1 MSEELIKNLEEQ
13 LKEEKWT
20 RETIGS
26 YTENKLNELA
36 VTVEKAKQE
45 NCIEE
50 IKAICDEHLAHTKDS
65 IIALYI
71 SGMLGLKKGALDNSA
86 LVTLVDIFKEYRKDQ
101 IVINLCYAITDVDP
115 NNKFALRTLAECY
128 REAND
133 EKVWEIYEKIVKLD
147 FEEAD
152 IAKILA
158 EHYENAGDMETAI
171 SYYKKAILR
180 YIGLSNVNSI
190 KEIWTK
196 LISVM
201 PDEIEFFRTVQKRV
215 EKSINPV
222 KSALLMQE
230 LYPHYKDT
238 KQWDIAISI
247 LKDNLR
253 IDPKD
258 NWARREITDCFRE
271 KHAGHSRVEDYIRS
285 SNLGSSYRNVFEA
298 ISDFE
303 KHIAFDVNNFVYHK
317 TWHVGVIQKVEND
330 NLVINFG
337 AGKVQEMSLKMAVTA
352 LQPLAKNHIWVLK
365 ATKKKEVLAKKIK
378 EDKAWAL
385 KIIIKSFDNCC
396 DFKRIKAELVPSLL
410 SVSEWT
416 SWNSSAKKVLENDST
431 FGVNPNNI
439 NEYTVRTKAITQEE
453 KLNNEFKA
461 QKLFFP
467 RVDILM
473 KYVNDEVADIE
484 SDLFEDM
491 LSYFKGFLKAINNV
505 TEYVVASYLVVKKVG
520 LMHPSHAYNPTFTFA
535 QLYSEIEN
543 PREMYTLLKD
553 TKNTSLRSDFLDEIR
568 GCLVDWADQYVNLFP
583 TVLSDRILSTLIS
596 EGKLEEVKKLIVN
609 TFEDYRSNR
618 EAVLY
623 FFEKCQN
630 AEWFKNAGVTLEEQ
644 FIAILNIISQCYREI
659 DNHVNSTDNKKI
671 IKNACKLLFEG
682 ENVYGNYMMSL
693 SKEDM
698 GHIYQ
703 LVDDISALEPSIKTQ
718 LRNKILEK
726 YPDYKFH
733 KKEETSVQ
741 PKGMWVTKAMLDAKK
756 AEEEKLSAEVPKIAQ
771 EVAEARDKGD
781 LKENAEYHA
790 AKDAQ
795 HKLNLDLKRLKE
807 ELARAIIFDPTTAT
821 SSFISFGT
829 VVTLA
834 NTIKGI
840 DEEYTILG
848 PWESNPEAGI
858 ISYMSP
864 LGNAL
869 LDAKVGD
876 DLSFKIN
883 GNDYKYT
890 VKAIK
895 VAKF

>member
-26 YTENKLNELA
+26 YTKDKLIELGKI
-36 VTVEKAKQE
+36 VEDAKRE
-45 NCIEE
+45 NCIDE
-50 IKAICDEHLAHTKDS
+50 IKTICDEHLAHTKDS

-86 LVTLVDIFKEYRKDQ
+86 LVNLVDIFKEYHKDP
-101 IVINLCYAITDVDP
+101 IVVYLCETITEVDP

-128 REAND
+128 RESNNAD
-133 EKVWEIYEKIVKLD
+133 VWTIYEKIVKLD
-147 FEEAD
+147 YEEAD

-158 EHYENAGDMETAI
+158 EHYENSGDMETAI
-171 SYYKKAILR
+171 AYYKKAILR
-180 YIGLSNVNSI
+180 YINLSNVNSI

-196 LISVM
+196 LIAVM
-201 PDEIEFFRTVQKRV
+201 PEEIEFFRTVQKRV
-215 EKSINPV
+215 EKAIDPE
-222 KSALLMQE
+222 KSALLMAE
-230 LYPHYKDT
+230 LYPYYKDN
-238 KQWDIAISI
+238 KKWDIAISI

-253 IDPKD
+253 IDQKD
-258 NWARREITDCFRE
+258 NWARREITECFRA

-285 SNLGSSYRNVFEA
+285 SNLSSNYRNVFEA

-317 TWHVGVIQKVEND
+317 TWHVGVITKVEND
-330 NLVINFG
+330 DLTINFG
-337 AGKVQEMSLKMAVTA
+337 NNNERNMSLKMAVTA

-378 EDKAWAL
+378 EDKVWAL
-385 KIIIKSFDNCC
+385 KTIIRSFNNCC
-396 DFKRIKAELVPSLL
+396 DFKRIKAELVPSILKE
-410 SVSEWT
+410 SEWT
-416 SWNSSAKKVLENDST
+416 SWNSNAKKVLENDST

-473 KYVNDEVADIE
+473 KYVNDDADIE
-484 SDLFEDM
+484 NDLFEDM

-505 TEYVVASYLVVKKVG
+505 TEYVVASYLIVKKIG
-520 LMHPSHAYNPTFTFA
+520 MKYSSHAYTPTFTFA

-553 TKNTSLRSDFLDEIR
+553 TKNTSLRESFLEEIKTN
-568 GCLVDWADQYVNLFP
+568 LMDWADQYVNLFP
-583 TVLSDRILSTLIS
+583 TVLSDKILQALLT
-596 EGKLEEVKKLIVN
+596 EGKIEEVKKLVVN
-609 TFEDYRSNR
+609 TFEDYRANR

-623 FFEKCQN
+623 FFERCQN
-630 AEWFKNAGVTLEEQ
+630 EEWFKTSGVSLENQ

-756 AEEEKLSAEVPKIAQ
+756 AEEERLTDEVPRIAA

-834 NTIKGI
+834 NNISGK
-840 DEEYTILG
+840 DEQYTILG

-883 GNDYKYT
+883 GNDNKYT
-890 VKAIK
+890 VKDIK
-895 VAKF
+895 IAKF